1 MPLGIEKKG
10 GPNMIK
16 ERIQVKNVGALVSTG
31 VVELR
36 PLTVLIGNSASGKST
51 LMKLVVLMRY
61 IFKRICIRAYLKNA
75 EIDEK
80 LFYIRYRDFLRDDL
94 KNLVDEESFIEYIVE
109 TSGNQKFRVAING
122 GKLEYDDNMPSQ
134 DIVFLKEV
142 WVSEMRSVIPTL
154 ASKGSLAKNTSLG
167 FYFDETFDDFKAST
181 EAIKHFD
188 LDYVGLKLD
197 VVVGGNNQKRYLVTP
212 EDGSYGEIEL
222 RNASSGI
229 QTTAPL
235 SAMVKYF
242 STEFSFKKAQERSI
256 ISYLFEKDLTSKYRP
271 DMEMAEMPRI
281 VHMHIEEPEL
291 SLDPSSQIK
300 LVNGI
305 IRQAFYNASSD
316 GRMVNIMFATHSPY
330 IVNDLNLLIKAHDKG
345 KEVDGAHLDYEKLS
359 VYLLNGGAVVDLK
372 LKNKH
377 YINTDRL
384 SQDINEI
391 YDRYD
396 ELNGGNI

>member
-94 KNLVDEESFIEYIVE
+94 KNLVDEESFVEYIVE
-109 TSGNQKFRVAING
+109 TSGNHKFRVAING

-316 GRMVNIMFATHSPY
+316 GRMVNVMFATHSPY

-396 ELNGGNI
+396 ELNGGNV

>member
-1 MPLGIEKKG
+1 ML
-10 GPNMIK
+10 K
-16 ERIQVKNVGALVSTG
+16 ERIHVKNVGALKDTG
-31 VVELR
+31 IVKLQ

-51 LMKLVVLMRY
+51 LMKLVALMRY
-61 IFKRICIRAYLKNA
+61 IFKRICIRSYLKNA
-75 EIDEK
+75 QIDEK
-80 LFYIRYRDFLRDDL
+80 IFYIRYRDFLRDDL
-94 KNLVDEESFIEYIVE
+94 KNLVNDESFIEYIVE
-109 TSGNQKFRVAING
+109 TLDNHQFRVAITSG
-122 GKLEYDDNMPSQ
+122 RLEYNDNMPSQ

-167 FYFDETFDDFKAST
+167 FYFDETFADFKAAT
-181 EAIKHFD
+181 EVVNHFD
-188 LDYVGLKLD
+188 LDYVGLKFD
-197 VVVGGNNQKRYLVTP
+197 VVIGGNNQKKYMVTP
-212 EDGSYGEIEL
+212 DDGNYAPIEL
-222 RNASSGI
+222 CNASSGI

-235 SAMVKYF
+235 SAMVRYF

-271 DMEMAEMPRI
+271 DMEMADMPKI

-305 IRQAFYNASSD
+305 IRQAFYNTKD
-316 GRMVNIMFATHSPY
+316 ERTVNMMLATHSPY
-330 IVNDLNLLIKAHDKG
+330 IVNDLNLLIKAHEKG
-345 KEVDGAHLDYEKLS
+345 KDIDGAHLDYDQLS
-359 VYLLNGGAVVDLK
+359 VYLLNGSRIVDLK

-384 SQDINEI
+384 SQDINDI
-391 YDRYD
+391 YNRYD
-396 ELNGGNI
+396 ELNREDA

>member
-197 VVVGGNNQKRYLVTP
+197 VVVGGNNQKRYLVPP

-316 GRMVNIMFATHSPY
+316 GRMVNVMFATHSPY

-396 ELNGGNI
+396 ELNGENI

>member
-316 GRMVNIMFATHSPY
+316 GRMVNVMFATHSPY

>member
-1 MPLGIEKKG
+1 
-10 GPNMIK
+10 MIK
-16 ERIQVKNVGALVSTG
+16 ERIHVKNVGALKDTG
-31 VVELR
+31 VVELQ

-51 LMKLVVLMRY
+51 LMKLAVLMRY
-61 IFKRICIRAYLKNA
+61 IFKKVCIRAYLKNA
-75 EIDEK
+75 QIDEK
-80 LFYIRYRDFLRDDL
+80 IFYIRYRDFLRDDL
-94 KNLVDEESFIEYIVE
+94 KNLVDDKSFVEYIVE
-109 TSGNQKFRVAING
+109 TPDNHRFRVAITE
-122 GKLEYDDNMPSQ
+122 GKLEYDDEMPSQ

-167 FYFDETFDDFKAST
+167 FFFDETFDDFKAST
-181 EAIKHFD
+181 DTINHFD
-188 LDYVGLKLD
+188 LDYVGLKFD
-197 VVVGGNNQKRYLVTP
+197 VVIGGNNQKKYMVTP
-212 EDGSYGEIEL
+212 DDGSYDAIEL

-235 SAMVKYF
+235 FAMVKFF

-271 DMEMAEMPRI
+271 DMEMADMPKI

-300 LVNGI
+300 LINGI
-305 IRQAFYNASSD
+305 IRQAFYGTKD
-316 GRMVNIMFATHSPY
+316 GRTVNMMFATHSPY
-330 IVNDLNLLIKAHDKG
+330 IVNNLNLLIKAHDKG
-345 KEVDGAHLDYEKLS
+345 KDINGAHLDYDKLS
-359 VYLLNGGAVVDLK
+359 VYLLNGGSVVDLK

-384 SQDINEI
+384 SQVINEI
-391 YDRYD
+391 YNRYE
-396 ELNGGNI
+396 ELNHEDA

>member
-1 MPLGIEKKG
+1 
-10 GPNMIK
+10 MIK
-16 ERIQVKNVGALVSTG
+16 EKIYVKNVGALKDTG
-31 VVELR
+31 VVTLH

-75 EIDEK
+75 KIDEK
-80 LFYIRYRDFLRDDL
+80 IFYIRYRDFLRDDL
-94 KNLVDEESFIEYIVE
+94 KNLVSDDSFIEYTVE
-109 TSGNQKFRVAING
+109 TSDHHQFRVAITG

-167 FYFDETFDDFKAST
+167 FFFDETFDDFKAATDS
-181 EAIKHFD
+181 ISHFD
-188 LDYVGLKLD
+188 LDYVGLKFD
-197 VVVGGNNQKRYLVTP
+197 VVIGGNNQKKYMVAP
-212 EDGSYGEIEL
+212 DDDSYDPIEL

-271 DMEMAEMPRI
+271 DMEMADMPKI
-281 VHMHIEEPEL
+281 VHLHIEEPEL

-300 LVNGI
+300 LLNGI
-305 IRQAFYNASSD
+305 IRQAFYNKED
-316 GRMVNIMFATHSPY
+316 GRTVNLMFATHSPY

-345 KEVDGAHLDYEKLS
+345 KDIDGAHLDYEQLS
-359 VYLLNGGAVVDLK
+359 IYLLNGGTAVDLK

-384 SQDINEI
+384 SQDINDI
-391 YDRYD
+391 YNRYD
-396 ELNGGNI
+396 ELNSKDV

>member
-1 MPLGIEKKG
+1 MCGSKASNI
-10 GPNMIK
+10 MIK
-16 ERIQVKNVGALVSTG
+16 ERIHVKKVGALNDTG

-75 EIDEK
+75 QIDEK
-80 LFYIRYRDFLRDDL
+80 IFYIRYRDFLRDDL
-94 KNLVDEESFIEYIVE
+94 KDLVTEKSYIEYIVE
-109 TSGNQKFRVAING
+109 TPDSRQFRLAIVG

-154 ASKGSLAKNTSLG
+154 VSKGSLAKNTSLG
-167 FYFDETFDDFKAST
+167 FYFDETYDDFKAAT
-181 EAIKHFD
+181 DTINHFD
-188 LDYVGLKLD
+188 LDYVGLKFD
-197 VVVGGNNQKRYLVTP
+197 VVIGGNNQKKYLVTP
-212 EDGSYGEIEL
+212 DDGSYDPIEL

-235 SAMVKYF
+235 SAMVRYF
-242 STEFSFKKAQERSI
+242 STDFSFKKAQERSI

-271 DMEMAEMPRI
+271 DMEMADMPKI

-291 SLDPSSQIK
+291 SLDPSSQIR

-305 IRQAFYNASSD
+305 IRQAFHNTAD
-316 GRMVNIMFATHSPY
+316 GRTVNVMFATHSPY
-330 IVNDLNLLIKAHDKG
+330 IVNDLNLLMKAHDK
-345 KEVDGAHLDYEKLS
+345 KKTIDGAQLDYEQLS
-359 VYLLNGGAVVDLK
+359 VYLLNGGSVVDLK

-377 YINTDRL
+377 YLNTDRL
-384 SQDINEI
+384 SQDINDI
-391 YDRYD
+391 YNRYD
-396 ELNGGNI
+396 ELNRDDS

>member
-1 MPLGIEKKG
+1 
-10 GPNMIK
+10 MIK
-16 ERIQVKNVGALVSTG
+16 EKIHIKNVGALNDTG
-31 VVELR
+31 IVELQ
-36 PLTVLIGNSASGKST
+36 PITVLIGNSASGKST
-51 LMKLVVLMRY
+51 LMKTVVLMRY

-75 EIDEK
+75 RIDEK
-80 LFYIRYRDFLRDDL
+80 IFYIRFRDFLRDDMKL
-94 KNLVDEESFIEYIVE
+94 LVTDESFIEYIVE
-109 TSGNQKFRVAING
+109 TPNNHQYRVAIAD

-167 FYFDETFDDFKAST
+167 FYFDETFDDFKAAT
-181 EAIKHFD
+181 DAISHFD
-188 LDYVGLKLD
+188 LDYVGLQFD
-197 VVVGGNNQKRYLVTP
+197 VVTGGNNQKKYMVAP
-212 EDGSYGEIEL
+212 NDGGYNPIEL

-235 SAMVKYF
+235 SAMVNYF

-271 DMEMAEMPRI
+271 DMEMADMPKI

-305 IRQAFYNASSD
+305 IRQALYNTVD
-316 GRMVNIMFATHSPY
+316 GRTVNIMFATHSPY
-330 IVNDLNLLIKAHDKG
+330 IVNDLNLLVKAHDMG
-345 KEVDGAHLDYEKLS
+345 KDIEGAHLDFEKLS
-359 VYLLNGGAVVDLK
+359 VYLVNGGSVVDLK
-372 LKNKH
+372 LKNIH

-384 SQDINEI
+384 SQDINDI
-391 YDRYD
+391 YNRYED
-396 ELNGGNI
+396 LNRKDA

>member
-1 MPLGIEKKG
+1 
-10 GPNMIK
+10 MIK

-188 LDYVGLKLD
+188 LDYVGQKLD

-316 GRMVNIMFATHSPY
+316 GRMVNVMFATHSPY

>member
-1 MPLGIEKKG
+1 
-10 GPNMIK
+10 MIK
-16 ERIQVKNVGALVSTG
+16 EKIKIKNVGALKDTG
-31 VVELR
+31 TVELK

-75 EIDEK
+75 QIDEK
-80 LFYIRYRDFLRDDL
+80 IFYIRYRDFLRDDL
-94 KNLVDEESFIEYIVE
+94 KMLVTEESSVEYIVE
-109 TSGNQKFRVAING
+109 TSDNHQFRVAIEN

-167 FYFDETFDDFKAST
+167 FFFDETFDDFKAATDS
-181 EAIKHFD
+181 ISHFD
-188 LDYVGLKLD
+188 LDYVGLQLD
-197 VVVGGNNQKRYLVTP
+197 VVIGGNNQKRYMVAP
-212 EDGSYGEIEL
+212 DDGSYEPIEL

-271 DMEMAEMPRI
+271 DMEMADMPRI

-305 IRQAFYNASSD
+305 IRQAFHNTID
-316 GRMVNIMFATHSPY
+316 GRTVNMMFATHSPY
-330 IVNDLNLLIKAHDKG
+330 IVNNLNLLIKAHDMG
-345 KEVDGAHLDYEKLS
+345 KDIEGAYLDYDSLS
-359 VYLLNGGAVVDLK
+359 VYLLNGGSIVDLK

-384 SQDINEI
+384 SQDINDI
-391 YDRYD
+391 YNRYD
-396 ELNGGNI
+396 ELKREEA

>member
-1 MPLGIEKKG
+1 
-10 GPNMIK
+10 MIK
-16 ERIQVKNVGALVSTG
+16 ERIHVKKVGALNDTG

-75 EIDEK
+75 QIDEK
-80 LFYIRYRDFLRDDL
+80 IFYIRYRDFLRDDL
-94 KNLVDEESFIEYIVE
+94 KDLVTEKSYIEYIVE
-109 TSGNQKFRVAING
+109 TPDSRQFRLAIVG

-154 ASKGSLAKNTSLG
+154 VSKGSLAKNTSLG
-167 FYFDETFDDFKAST
+167 FYFDETYDDFKAAT
-181 EAIKHFD
+181 DTINHFD
-188 LDYVGLKLD
+188 LDYVGLKFD
-197 VVVGGNNQKRYLVTP
+197 VVIGGNNQKKYLVTP
-212 EDGSYGEIEL
+212 DDGSYDPIEL

-235 SAMVKYF
+235 SAMVRYF
-242 STEFSFKKAQERSI
+242 STDFSFKKAQERSI

-271 DMEMAEMPRI
+271 DMEMADMPKS

-291 SLDPSSQIK
+291 SLDPSSQIR

-305 IRQAFYNASSD
+305 IRQAFHNTAD
-316 GRMVNIMFATHSPY
+316 GRTVNVMFATHSPY
-330 IVNDLNLLIKAHDKG
+330 IVNDLNLLMKAHDK
-345 KEVDGAHLDYEKLS
+345 KKTIDGAQLDYEQLS
-359 VYLLNGGAVVDLK
+359 VYLLNGGSVVDLK

-377 YINTDRL
+377 YLNTDRL
-384 SQDINEI
+384 SQDINDI
-391 YDRYD
+391 YNRYD
-396 ELNGGNI
+396 ELNRDDS

>member
-281 VHMHIEEPEL
+281 VHMHIDEPEL

-316 GRMVNIMFATHSPY
+316 GRMVNVMFATHSPY

>member
-1 MPLGIEKKG
+1 
-10 GPNMIK
+10 MIK
-16 ERIQVKNVGALVSTG
+16 ERIKVKNVGALKDTG
-31 VVELR
+31 VVELK

-61 IFKRICIRAYLKNA
+61 IFKRVCIRAYLKNA
-75 EIDEK
+75 QIDEK

-94 KNLVDEESFIEYIVE
+94 KMLVTDDSFVEYTVE
-109 TSGNQKFRVAING
+109 TPGNYQFRVAIAG
-122 GKLEYDDNMPSQ
+122 GRLEYDDNLQSN

-167 FYFDETFDDFKAST
+167 FYFDETFEDFKAAT
-181 EAIKHFD
+181 DAISHFD
-188 LDYVGLKLD
+188 LDYVGLKFD
-197 VVVGGNNQKRYLVTP
+197 VVIGGNNQKKYMVTP
-212 EDGSYGEIEL
+212 DDGSYDPIEL

-235 SAMVKYF
+235 TAMVKYF
-242 STEFSFKKAQERSI
+242 STVFSFKKAQERSI

-271 DMEMAEMPRI
+271 DMEMADMPKI
-281 VHMHIEEPEL
+281 IHMHIEEPEL
-291 SLDPSSQIK
+291 SLDPSSQIR
-300 LVNGI
+300 LVNEI
-305 IRQAFYNASSD
+305 VRQAFYNTAD
-316 GRMVNIMFATHSPY
+316 GRTVNIMFATHSPY
-330 IVNDLNLLIKAHDKG
+330 IVNNLNLMIKAHDKG
-345 KEVDGAHLDYEKLS
+345 KDIDGAHLDYETLS
-359 VYLLNGGAVVDLK
+359 VYLLNGGGVVDLK

-384 SQDINEI
+384 SQDINDI

-396 ELNGGNI
+396 KLNSEEA

>member
-1 MPLGIEKKG
+1 
-10 GPNMIK
+10 MIK
-16 ERIQVKNVGALVSTG
+16 ERIHIKNVGALKDTG
-31 VVELR
+31 IVELQ

-51 LMKLVVLMRY
+51 LMKLAVLMRY

-75 EIDEK
+75 QIDEK
-80 LFYIRYRDFLRDDL
+80 IFYIRYRDFLRDDL
-94 KNLVDEESFIEYIVE
+94 KNLVDNESFVEYVVE
-109 TSGNQKFRVAING
+109 TPDNHQFRVAITEG
-122 GKLEYDDNMPSQ
+122 RLEYDDNMPSQ

-167 FYFDETFDDFKAST
+167 FFFDETFDDFKAST
-181 EAIKHFD
+181 DTINHFD
-188 LDYVGLKLD
+188 LDFVGLKFD
-197 VVVGGNNQKRYLVTP
+197 VVIGGNNQKKYMVTP
-212 EDGSYGEIEL
+212 DDDSYEAIEL

-235 SAMVKYF
+235 SAMVKFF

-271 DMEMAEMPRI
+271 DMEMSDMPKI

-305 IRQAFYNASSD
+305 IRQAFFGTMD
-316 GRMVNIMFATHSPY
+316 GRTVNMMFATHSPY
-330 IVNDLNLLIKAHDKG
+330 IVNNLNLLIKAHDKG
-345 KEVDGAHLDYEKLS
+345 KDIEGAHLDYDKLS
-359 VYLLNGGAVVDLK
+359 VYLLNGGSVIDLK

-391 YDRYD
+391 YNRYE
-396 ELNGGNI
+396 ELNHEDA

>member
-1 MPLGIEKKG
+1 
-10 GPNMIK
+10 MIK
-16 ERIQVKNVGALVSTG
+16 ERIHVKKVGALNDTG

-75 EIDEK
+75 QIDEK
-80 LFYIRYRDFLRDDL
+80 IFYIRYRDFLRDDL
-94 KNLVDEESFIEYIVE
+94 KDLVTEKSYIEYIVE
-109 TSGNQKFRVAING
+109 TPDSRQFRLAIVG

-154 ASKGSLAKNTSLG
+154 VSKGSLAKNTSLG
-167 FYFDETFDDFKAST
+167 FYFDETYDDFKAAT
-181 EAIKHFD
+181 DTINHFD
-188 LDYVGLKLD
+188 LDYVGLKFD
-197 VVVGGNNQKRYLVTP
+197 VVIGGNNQKKYLVTP
-212 EDGSYGEIEL
+212 DDGSYDPIEL

-235 SAMVKYF
+235 SAMVRYF
-242 STEFSFKKAQERSI
+242 STDFSFKKAQERSI

-271 DMEMAEMPRI
+271 DMEMADMPKI

-291 SLDPSSQIK
+291 SLDPSSQIR

-305 IRQAFYNASSD
+305 IRQAFHNTAD
-316 GRMVNIMFATHSPY
+316 GRTVNVMFATHSPY
-330 IVNDLNLLIKAHDKG
+330 IVNDLNLLMKAHDK
-345 KEVDGAHLDYEKLS
+345 KKTIDGAQLDYEQLS
-359 VYLLNGGAVVDLK
+359 VYLLNGGSVVDLK

-377 YINTDRL
+377 YLNTDRL
-384 SQDINEI
+384 SQDINDI
-391 YDRYD
+391 YNRYD
-396 ELNGGNI
+396 ELNRDDS

>member
-1 MPLGIEKKG
+1 
-10 GPNMIK
+10 MIK

-94 KNLVDEESFIEYIVE
+94 KNLVDEESFVEYIVE

-316 GRMVNIMFATHSPY
+316 GRMVNVMFATHSPY

-396 ELNGGNI
+396 ELNGGNV

>member
-316 GRMVNIMFATHSPY
+316 GRMVNVMFATHSPY

-396 ELNGGNI
+396 ELNGENI

>member
-94 KNLVDEESFIEYIVE
+94 KNLVDEESFVEYIVE

-316 GRMVNIMFATHSPY
+316 GRMVNVMFATHSPY

-396 ELNGGNI
+396 ELNGGNV

>member
-1 MPLGIEKKG
+1 
-10 GPNMIK
+10 MIK
-16 ERIQVKNVGALVSTG
+16 ERIHVKNVGALKDTG
-31 VVELR
+31 IVELQ

-51 LMKLVVLMRY
+51 LMKLVVLMRF

-75 EIDEK
+75 QIDEK
-80 LFYIRYRDFLRDDL
+80 IFYIRYRDFLRDDL
-94 KNLVDEESFIEYIVE
+94 KNLVSDESFIEYIVNTPE
-109 TSGNQKFRVAING
+109 NHQFRVAIAG

-167 FYFDETFDDFKAST
+167 FYFDETFDDFKAAT
-181 EAIKHFD
+181 DTINHFD
-188 LDYVGLKLD
+188 LDYVGLKFD
-197 VVVGGNNQKRYLVTP
+197 VVIGGNNQKRYMVTP
-212 EDGSYGEIEL
+212 DDGSYDAIEL

-235 SAMVKYF
+235 SAMVKFF

-271 DMEMAEMPRI
+271 DMEMADMPKI

-305 IRQAFYNASSD
+305 IRQAFHNTVD
-316 GRMVNIMFATHSPY
+316 GRTVNIMFATHSPY
-330 IVNDLNLLIKAHDKG
+330 IVNDLNLLIKAYDKG
-345 KEVDGAHLDYEKLS
+345 KDIEGAHLDYDKLS
-359 VYLLNGGAVVDLK
+359 VYLLNSGSIVDLK

-391 YDRYD
+391 YNRYD
-396 ELNGGNI
+396 ELNREGA

>member
-1 MPLGIEKKG
+1 
-10 GPNMIK
+10 MIK
-16 ERIQVKNVGALVSTG
+16 ERIHVKKVGALNDTG

-75 EIDEK
+75 QIDEK
-80 LFYIRYRDFLRDDL
+80 IFYIRYRDFLRDDL
-94 KNLVDEESFIEYIVE
+94 KDLVTEKSYIEYIVE
-109 TSGNQKFRVAING
+109 TPDSRQFRLAIVG

-154 ASKGSLAKNTSLG
+154 VSKGSLAKNTSLG
-167 FYFDETFDDFKAST
+167 FYFDETYDDFKAAT
-181 EAIKHFD
+181 DTINHFD
-188 LDYVGLKLD
+188 LDYVGLKFD
-197 VVVGGNNQKRYLVTP
+197 VVIGGNNQKKYLVTP
-212 EDGSYGEIEL
+212 DDGSYDPIEL

-235 SAMVKYF
+235 SAMVRYF
-242 STEFSFKKAQERSI
+242 STDFSFKKAQERSI

-271 DMEMAEMPRI
+271 DMEMADMPKI

-291 SLDPSSQIK
+291 SLDPSSQIR

-305 IRQAFYNASSD
+305 IRQAFHNTAD
-316 GRMVNIMFATHSPY
+316 GRTVNVMFATHSPY
-330 IVNDLNLLIKAHDKG
+330 IVNDLNLLMKAHDK
-345 KEVDGAHLDYEKLS
+345 KKTIDGAQLDYEQLS
-359 VYLLNGGAVVDLK
+359 VYLLNGGSVVDLK

-384 SQDINEI
+384 SQDINDI
-391 YDRYD
+391 YNRYD
-396 ELNGGNI
+396 ELNRDDS

>member
-188 LDYVGLKLD
+188 LDYVGQKLD

-316 GRMVNIMFATHSPY
+316 GRMVNVMFATHSPY

>member
-1 MPLGIEKKG
+1 
-10 GPNMIK
+10 MIK

-316 GRMVNIMFATHSPY
+316 GRMVNVMFATHSPY

>member
-1 MPLGIEKKG
+1 
-10 GPNMIK
+10 MIK

>member
-1 MPLGIEKKG
+1 
-10 GPNMIK
+10 MIK
-16 ERIQVKNVGALVSTG
+16 ERIRVKNVGALKDTG
-31 VVELR
+31 IVEIR

-51 LMKLVVLMRY
+51 LLKLVALMRY

-75 EIDEK
+75 QIDEK
-80 LFYIRYRDFLRDDL
+80 IFYIRYRDFLRDDL
-94 KNLVDEESFIEYIVE
+94 KNLVIEESFIEYSVE
-109 TSGNQKFRVAING
+109 TPNDHLFRVVITG

-167 FYFDETFDDFKAST
+167 FYFDETFDDFKAAT
-181 EAIKHFD
+181 DTINHFD
-188 LDYVGLKLD
+188 LDYVDLTLD
-197 VVVGGNNQKRYLVTP
+197 VVIGGNNQKKYIVTP
-212 EDGSYGEIEL
+212 DDGSYDPIEL

-271 DMEMAEMPRI
+271 DMEMADMPKI

-305 IRQAFYNASSD
+305 IRQAFHNTVD
-316 GRMVNIMFATHSPY
+316 GRTVNVMFATHSPY
-330 IVNDLNLLIKAHDKG
+330 IVNDLNLLMKAHDKG
-345 KEVDGAHLDYEKLS
+345 KAIDGAQLDYERLS
-359 VYLLNGGAVVDLK
+359 VYMLNGGSVVDLK

-384 SQDINEI
+384 SRDINDI
-391 YDRYD
+391 YNRYD
-396 ELNGGNI
+396 ELNSEEA

>member
-1 MPLGIEKKG
+1 
-10 GPNMIK
+10 MIK
-16 ERIQVKNVGALVSTG
+16 ERIQVKNVGALKDTG
-31 VVELR
+31 VVELQ

-51 LMKLVVLMRY
+51 LMKLAVLMRY

-75 EIDEK
+75 QIDEK
-80 LFYIRYRDFLRDDL
+80 IFYIRYRDFLRDDL
-94 KNLVDEESFIEYIVE
+94 KNLVDNESFVEYVVE
-109 TSGNQKFRVAING
+109 TPDNHQFRVAITEG
-122 GKLEYDDNMPSQ
+122 RLEYDDNMPSQ

-167 FYFDETFDDFKAST
+167 FFFDETFDDFKAST
-181 EAIKHFD
+181 DTINHFD
-188 LDYVGLKLD
+188 LDYVGLKFD
-197 VVVGGNNQKRYLVTP
+197 VVIGGNNQKKYMVAP
-212 EDGSYGEIEL
+212 DDGSYEAIEL

-235 SAMVKYF
+235 SAMVKFF

-271 DMEMAEMPRI
+271 DMEMADMPKI

-305 IRQAFYNASSD
+305 IRQAFYSTKD
-316 GRMVNIMFATHSPY
+316 GRTVNMMFATHSPY
-330 IVNDLNLLIKAHDKG
+330 IVNNLNLLIKAHDKG
-345 KEVDGAHLDYEKLS
+345 KDVEGAHLDYDKLS
-359 VYLLNGGAVVDLK
+359 VYLLNGGSVIDLK

-391 YDRYD
+391 YNRYE
-396 ELNGGNI
+396 ELNHVDA

>member
-1 MPLGIEKKG
+1 
-10 GPNMIK
+10 MIK

-316 GRMVNIMFATHSPY
+316 GRMVNVMFATHSPY

-396 ELNGGNI
+396 ELNGENI